1 MNRTLNFQFE
11 ELPLVI
17 DRGFEAGDIAGVAE
31 ISYHRDGEWTI
42 RAIALDGA
50 RRLQHAPHDMVAAA
64 RTGRALPAFER
75 RPVTLDEGD
84 MLYLRIYHRL
94 EHEWR
99 DRVQSAVIEQL
110 ADDRESL
117 ADERADHRRAR
128 RAG

>member
-1 MNRTLNFQFE
+1 M
-11 ELPLVI
+11 I

-42 RAIALDGA
+42 GAIALDGA
-50 RRLQHAPHDMVAAA
+50 RRLQHTPHDTLAAA
-64 RTGRALPAFER
+64 HAGRTLPAFER
-75 RPVTLDEGD
+75 KPVTLDEGD
-84 MLYLRIYHRL
+84 TLYLRIYHRL

-117 ADERADHRRAR
+117 AEERADHRRAR